1 MRTVSFSEPKT
12 SRFLNQNFVNTYR
25 DTTGNPTS
33 GQSIWHEPGEPAGQC
48 IRGNG
53 KQNVQSL
60 FLTPSGEIFH
70 VAAGFLSPADL
81 LEEAQFALQL
91 FEDLKRETG
100 EERENV
106 IDAHRERLKSSGFS
120 ATEIAQTNPLA
131 QVMGQMPNF
140 AGGHLATG
148 KNLQH
153 ATEPGQIF
161 EAMIRRQFLKDQQF
175 AIEHPLMSWEQ
186 LERDPTPL
194 VGNGQSF
201 FSSSSSGNQR

>member
-12 SRFLNQNFVNTYR
+12 SQFLNQHFVNTYR
-25 DTTGNPTS
+25 DTTGDPTS
-33 GQSIWHEPGEPAGQC
+33 GQSIWHQPGEPAGQC
-48 IRGNG
+48 LRGNG

-60 FLTPSGEIFH
+60 FLTPSREIFH
-70 VAAGFLSPADL
+70 VATGFLSPADL

-91 FEDLKRETG
+91 FEKLKRERG
-100 EERENV
+100 EKRASV

-120 ATEIAQTNPLA
+120 TDDIAQTNPLA

-140 AGGHLATG
+140 ASGHLATG
-148 KNLQH
+148 KPLQSSPR
-153 ATEPGQIF
+153 PGQIF
-161 EAMIRRQFLKDQQF
+161 ETMIRRQFLEDQQF